1 MPLNRLWID
10 DYCVWLQSPEADGR
24 LKRLAERYVARA
36 ALDKSD
42 FPKWKLPMIEKC
54 FADMRIVA
62 AAEAAAAQ
70 ESGTESSSASSSSE
84 GESESEDESG
94 GGEDDGGDGRGTS
107 DDRGAAE
114 EKIDDLHAVA
124 EAPTPVAVPPGAG
137 AGEGKPLPKR
147 KCSSRSCESARK
159 VTTNDTHFFKKRL
172 QAESGSANCMRHVAP
187 HRELM
192 GCYSGTPMARSISR
206 RPCPNPQFSSIH
218 AEFHH

>member
-1 MPLNRLWID
+1 MLPVYSLLGLCPLLLDDVERMLRLGQRCVLRALLATRKIFAKSESKYLLNRLWID

-24 LKRLAERYVARA
+24 LKRLAERYAVARA

-70 ESGTESSSASSSSE
+70 ESGTESSSASSSFE

-94 GGEDDGGDGRGTS
+94 GGEDDGGDGRDTS

-114 EKIDDLHAVA
+114 EKIDDLHTVA

-137 AGEGKPLPKR
+137 AGEEQAPPQK
-147 KCSSRSCESARK
+147 K
-159 VTTNDTHFFKKRL
+159 VL
-172 QAESGSANCMRHVAP
+172 IE
-187 HRELM
+187 EL
-192 GCYSGTPMARSISR
+192 
-206 RPCPNPQFSSIH
+206 
-218 AEFHH
+218 